1 MQMSDIEARKAELTE
16 MLTDENADL
25 DAINSEVDELNERA
39 AQITAEVEKRD
50 AIISAIAEH
59 NEGTVITEIRE
70 ETTTMT
76 NKEIRNSKEY
86 IDAYAKYLA
95 TGKDE
100 ECRALLTENVAGVV
114 PVPEF
119 VYDVIKHAW
128 EDNGL
133 LTLVSKSYFPGN
145 LKVGFE
151 VSASDA
157 VHHVEGSGKIDEEA
171 LVLGIAELKPISLKK
186 YITISD
192 EAIDLGGEALI
203 RYIYEE
209 LAHKI
214 AKLAADDIV
223 TFIKNKPA
231 TSTQT
236 EAAVGQLEVTALGLD
251 TVINLIALLSDEAE
265 DITLVMNKATW
276 AYLKGLAIAAN
287 YPIDVFDERRVVFN
301 NTLAAPDT
309 ATEGDCL
316 IIAGDF
322 RYGFKCNFPKG
333 EEITLKYDD
342 LSLAESDLVKIVG
355 RMYVGMDVVA
365 PYAFAQCL
373 LKNE

>member
-151 VSASDA
+151 VSASNA
-157 VHHVEGSGKIDEEA
+157 VNHVEGSGKIDEEE
-171 LVLGIAELKPISLKK
+171 LILGIAELKPMSLKK

-223 TFIKNKPA
+223 LLIKNKPD

>member
-39 AQITAEVEKRD
+39 VQIKAEVEKRD

-76 NKEIRNSKEY
+76 NTEIRNSKEY

-157 VHHVEGSGKIDEEA
+157 VNHVEGSGKIDEEA
-171 LVLGIAELKPISLKK
+171 LVLGIAELKPMSLKK

-209 LAHKI
+209 IAHKI

-223 TFIKNKPA
+223 TFIKNKPN

-236 EAAVGQLEVTALGLD
+236 EAAVGRLAVTALGLD

-365 PYAFAQCL
+365 PNAFAQCL